1 MHDDPFQ
8 FWWLI
13 FPLIGFGFAF
23 WSIWLNHQRQKAAI
37 DLLRTYASQG
47 KDPPPEL
54 VKALHSGDD
63 WSGDDWNRP
72 YPDWQNAVLFGALA
86 MVFGVMAYLHSGTRE
101 STGLIIAAV
110 AMAAL
115 FVNSLIA
122 ALLRRKHDTP

>member
-1 MHDDPFQ
+1 MHDDPLQ

-23 WSIWLNHQRQKAAI
+23 WAIWLNHQRQQATI

-63 WSGDDWNRP
+63 WNRP
-72 YPDWQNAVLFGALA
+72 YRDWQNAVLFGALT
-86 MVFGVMAYLHSGTRE
+86 MVFGVMAYLHLGTRQ
-101 STGLIIAAV
+101 STGLIVAAV
-110 AMAAL
+110 VMAAL

-122 ALLRRKHDTP
+122 TLLQRKHDAP

>member
-1 MHDDPFQ
+1 MHDNAFQ

-13 FPLIGFGFAF
+13 FPLLGFGFAF

-54 VKALHSGDD
+54 VKVLQSGDD
-63 WSGDDWNRP
+63 FSRP

-86 MVFGVMAYLHSGTRE
+86 VAFGVWAYLQPGTRE
-101 STGLIIAAV
+101 SVGLIFAAV
-110 AMAAL
+110 VMAAL
-115 FVNSLIA
+115 LVNSLVSA
-122 ALLRRKHDTP
+122 FLRHKHDAP

>member
-1 MHDDPFQ
+1 MHDDPVQ

-23 WSIWLNHQRQKAAI
+23 WAIWLNHQRQKAAI

-63 WSGDDWNRP
+63 WKSP
-72 YPDWQNAVLFGALA
+72 YRDWQNAVLFGALA
-86 MVFGVMAYLHSGTRE
+86 AAFGVMAYLHPGTRQ
-101 STGLIIAAV
+101 STGLIVAAV
-110 AMAAL
+110 VMAAL
-115 FVNSLIA
+115 FVNSLVA
-122 ALLRRKHDTP
+122 ALLRRKHDAP

>member
-1 MHDDPFQ
+1 MREDPLQ

-23 WSIWLNHQRQKAAI
+23 WAIWLNHQRQKAAI

-63 WSGDDWNRP
+63 WNRP
-72 YPDWQNAVLFGALA
+72 YRDWQNAVLFGALA
-86 MVFGVMAYLHSGTRE
+86 VVFGVMAYLHPGTRQ
-101 STGLIIAAV
+101 SAGLIVAAV
-110 AMAAL
+110 VMAAL
-115 FVNSLIA
+115 FVNSLVA
-122 ALLRRKHDTP
+122 ALLQRKHDAP

>member
-1 MHDDPFQ
+1 MHNDPFQ
-8 FWWLI
+8 FWWLL

-23 WSIWLNHQRQKAAI
+23 WAIWLNHQRQKAAI

-63 WSGDDWNRP
+63 WNRP
-72 YPDWQNAVLFGALA
+72 YRDWQNAVLFGALA
-86 MVFGVMAYLHSGTRE
+86 AAFGVMAYLHPGTRQ
-101 STGLIIAAV
+101 STGLIVAAV

-115 FVNSLIA
+115 FVNSLVA
-122 ALLRRKHDTP
+122 ALLQRKHDAP

>member
-13 FPLIGFGFAF
+13 FPLIGFAFAF
-23 WSIWLNHQRQKAAI
+23 WAIWLSHQRQKATI

-63 WSGDDWNRP
+63 WNRP
-72 YPDWQNAVLFGALA
+72 YRDWQDAVLLGALA
-86 MVFGVMAYLHSGTRE
+86 AAFGVMAYLHPGTRQ
-101 STGLIIAAV
+101 SSGLAVAAV
-110 AMAAL
+110 VLAVL
-115 FVNSLIA
+115 CVNSLVA
-122 ALLRRKHDTP
+122 ALLRRKHDAP

>member
-1 MHDDPFQ
+1 MHDDPLQ

-23 WSIWLNHQRQKAAI
+23 WAIWLNHQRQQATI

-63 WSGDDWNRP
+63 WNRP
-72 YPDWQNAVLFGALA
+72 YRDWQNAVLFGALA
-86 MVFGVMAYLHSGTRE
+86 MVFGVMAYLHLGTRQ
-101 STGLIIAAV
+101 STGLIVAAV
-110 AMAAL
+110 VMAAL

-122 ALLRRKHDTP
+122 TLLQRKHDAP

>member
-1 MHDDPFQ
+1 MHDDLFQ

-23 WSIWLNHQRQKAAI
+23 WAIWLNHQRHKAAI

-63 WSGDDWNRP
+63 WNPP
-72 YPDWQNAVLFGALA
+72 YRDWQNAVLFGALA
-86 MVFGVMAYLHSGTRE
+86 AAFGVMAYLHPGTRQ
-101 STGLIIAAV
+101 STGLIVAAV
-110 AMAAL
+110 VMAAL
-115 FVNSLIA
+115 FVNSLVA
-122 ALLRRKHDTP
+122 ALLQRKHDAP

>member
-23 WSIWLNHQRQKAAI
+23 WAIWLNHQRQKAAI

-63 WSGDDWNRP
+63 WNRP
-72 YPDWQNAVLFGALA
+72 YRDWQNAVLFGALA
-86 MVFGVMAYLHSGTRE
+86 AAFGVMAYLHPDTRQ
-101 STGLIIAAV
+101 STGLIVAAV
-110 AMAAL
+110 VMAAL
-115 FVNSLIA
+115 FVNSLVA
-122 ALLRRKHDTP
+122 ALLQRKHDAP